1 MKKVVLLVLLTCAVL
16 AHYANLAI
24 LSLPWNVTSKV
35 TILILSSCVFSSV
48 VLLAILAWLDTWPTT
63 KKPDGLNRLHHLKMK
78 EMEIAAGNQKTMVKT
93 SEDNDWLLT
102 TQCSCPW
109 DAPCVCPERVQHGD
123 LLTPEQ
129 AYIYGHWEP
138 KNK

>member
-1 MKKVVLLVLLTCAVL
+1 MKKVVLLVLLTCVVL

-63 KKPDGLNRLHHLKMK
+63 KKRAGLNRLSHLKK
-78 EMEIAAGNQKTMVKT
+78 MEVEIGNRKKTVKT
-93 SEDNDWLLT
+93 SDSKSIELT
-102 TQCSCPW
+102 NGTDTLFPLIN
-109 DAPCVCPERVQHGD
+109 PLKENHNV
-123 LLTPEQ
+123 
-129 AYIYGHWEP
+129 
-138 KNK
+138 